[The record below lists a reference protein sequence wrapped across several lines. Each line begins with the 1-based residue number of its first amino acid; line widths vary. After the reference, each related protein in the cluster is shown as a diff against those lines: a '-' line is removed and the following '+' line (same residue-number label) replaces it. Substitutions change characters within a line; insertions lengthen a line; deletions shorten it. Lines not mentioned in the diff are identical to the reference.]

1 MSKSSDHILEKAI
14 IRCKKAQAIT
24 RPYNEGEVVRAGTLA
39 AEKLEVLLEM
49 SKEDDYGE
57 LGEQLLILDDMVKNM
72 QLAIMEPLMD
82 SLETIERR
90 MNTYISTV
98 SDDEVKSG
106 DGMSVERSQTGE
118 SDEADG
124 NQDLRQSADADS
136 AAPDDVTV
144 QQQRFFERLHHFFEV
159 QRIAEEKM
167 QLIDPSEKLG
177 TIKLKPHSKGIQ
189 EKDGTFKAGYRQQ
202 DGNGK
207 TIKYLS
213 DLYAAAE
220 EAKPAFQDVLNS
232 LNNDLPQ
239 LNANSVQMA
248 PIKDQARA
256 SEKAHEE
263 YTYRIPGPRE
273 AWLYDILRASVTCKS
288 QKQLSDVNKWLKENV
303 HIVDCQNRF
312 AMPQFDGYRDLLYYI
327 SVPYKEE
334 LAFVCEIQ
342 VHHFDFK
349 QRFGVNSHRPYFRP
363 YFSGPWREPFENLRD
378 LDMLLQVGRVDD
390 NLMEFLLEANDSSQ
404 LKLFGRLFLEK
415 LEETDRAL
423 ELFKR
428 VLTVE
433 ETALGKGHVITGTT
447 YQYLGLSLLKKGDSD
462 SALMYLREALTV
474 SDANLGSAHPE
485 IAMIHSQ
492 IGDALLM
499 KGDYGQSLIE
509 QTETLSIR
517 ESSLGE
523 NHLLVADSYL
533 KVAAVLLE
541 QGDYK
546 KALAE
551 SRTALTI
558 QESILGDSTAEVA
571 QTQLSIGAILEKQG
585 EDQKAEEMHLSALSI
600 FEKSYGRKHEKVA
613 EALSQVGA
621 LQAKKG
627 QFDEALSSHH
637 RALEIRESLFGKSH
651 PECANSHTN
660 IAVVLDKT
668 KDAELA
674 VASLRLALGIR
685 GKSLGRYHLETSNS
699 HFDIGSLLLSNGDP
713 ENAMG
718 QFKECLTI
726 RKSLCGRNHP
736 LVAQAMNAVGR
747 SKAELG
753 RLDKAFS
760 DHEKALVILEKVVG
774 PNHPWI
780 ADTYQ
785 YFGEIQNLKGEK
797 DKAFESHSKA
807 LGLRSELL
815 GKHHPETATSCLLIA
830 KLLESKGDLQ
840 GAKVA
845 YRQAL
850 SSYLVLHGEDSQAT
864 AQVRVCLGRMMVG
877 QLNFEGAEEELAKA
891 NAVLEG
897 NDDLLAAESQSLLG
911 TVLSKREDYDGAL
924 ELHEKA
930 LKIRREQNGDQHPDT
945 ADSASKVNCARN
957 KVDEDEITV

>member
-1 MSKSSDHILEKAI
+1 M
-14 IRCKKAQAIT
+14 
-24 RPYNEGEVVRAGTLA
+24 VRAGTLA
-39 AEKLEVLLEM
+39 ADKLQSLLEM
-49 SKEDDYGE
+49 SKEEDFGE
-57 LGEQLLILDDMVKNM
+57 LGEQLMILDDMVKNM
-72 QLAIMEPLMD
+72 QLAILEPLMD

-90 MNTYISTV
+90 MNAYSSSV
-98 SDDEVKSG
+98 NDDEQRSGAESG
-106 DGMSVERSQTGE
+106 DGVSLEVGQEGGE
-118 SDEADG
+118 QGETDDAGG
-124 NQDLRQSADADS
+124 NRELRQSAGPEEAEAQDDA
-136 AAPDDVTV
+136 TV
-144 QQQRFFERLHHFFEV
+144 QQQRFFERLHHFFEF

-167 QLIDPSEKLG
+167 QTIDPSEKLG
-177 TIKLKPHSKGIQ
+177 TIKLKAHSKGIQ
-189 EKDGTFKAGYRQQ
+189 EKDGTFKSGYRQQ
-202 DGNGK
+202 DGNGRI
-207 TIKYLS
+207 IKYLS

-220 EAKPAFQDVLNS
+220 EAKPAFQGVLNS
-232 LNNDLPQ
+232 LLRDLPQ
-239 LNANSVQMA
+239 LNANSVEMA

-256 SEKAHEE
+256 TEKAQEE

-273 AWLYDILRASVTCKS
+273 AWLYDVLRASVTCKT
-288 QKQLSDVNKWLKENV
+288 QKQMSDVNKWLKENV

-312 AMPQFDGYRDLLYYI
+312 AFPQFDGYRDLLYYI

-349 QRFGVNSHRPYFRP
+349 QQFGVNSHRPYFRP

-404 LKLFGRLFLEK
+404 LKLFGRLFFEK

-428 VLTVE
+428 VLTME

-462 SALMYLREALTV
+462 SALMYLREALAV
-474 SDANLGSAHPE
+474 SEANLGSAHPE

-492 IGDALLM
+492 LGDALLM
-499 KGDYGQSLIE
+499 KGDYGQALIE

-523 NHLLVADSYL
+523 NHLLVAESYL
-533 KVAAVLLE
+533 KVAEVLME
-541 QGDYK
+541 QGDYR

-551 SRTALTI
+551 CRTALTI
-558 QESILGDSTAEVA
+558 QESILGESAAEVA
-571 QTQLSIGAILEKQG
+571 QTRLLMGAILEKQG
-585 EDQKAEEMHLSALSI
+585 EDQKAEEMNITALI
-600 FEKSYGRKHEKVA
+600 VFEKSCGRKHEKVA
-613 EALSQVGA
+613 DALSQIGA
-621 LQAKKG
+621 LQTKKG
-627 QFDEALSSHH
+627 QHEEALASHQ
-637 RALEIRESLFGKSH
+637 RALEIRESLLGQTH
-651 PECANSHTN
+651 PECAKSHTFR
-660 IAVVLDKT
+660 AFVLDKT
-668 KDAELA
+668 GDAEGA
-674 VASLRLALGIR
+674 MASLRIALSIR

-699 HFDIGSLLLSNGDP
+699 HYDMGVLLLRNGDP
-713 ENAMG
+713 QNAMN

-726 RKSLCGRNHP
+726 RKNLCGRNHP
-736 LVAQAMNAVGR
+736 LVAQSINAVGQ
-747 SKAELG
+747 SKTQVG
-753 RLDKAFS
+753 KLDKALS
-760 DHEKALVILEKVVG
+760 DHEKALAILEKAVG

-797 DKAFESHSKA
+797 DKAFECHSKA

-815 GKHHPETATSCLLIA
+815 GKHHPDTATSCLLIA

-850 SSYLVLHGEDSQAT
+850 SSYIVLHGEVGQAT
-864 AQVRVCLGRMMVG
+864 AQVRLCLGRMMVG

-891 NAVLEG
+891 NAVLGG
-897 NDDLLAAESQSLLG
+897 NDDLLAAEAQSLLG

-924 ELHEKA
+924 EYHEKA
-930 LKIRREQNGDQHPDT
+930 LKIRRRVHGEQHPDT
-945 ADSASKVNCARN
+945 AASAKNVNCARN
-957 KVDEDEITV
+957 KIDEDEITV